1 MCLGTK
7 TQALCRCMHYSIARE
22 VVQAVAAPVSDQ
34 VIDIPLSSH
43 GRAPLGGCALHIMI
57 IVPKDGMS
65 RQGGAQGARNYG
77 TIEEG
82 VR

>member
-1 MCLGTK
+1 M
-7 TQALCRCMHYSIARE
+7 RYSIARE
-22 VVQAVAAPVSDQ
+22 VVQVVAAPVSDQ

-43 GRAPLGGCALHIMI
+43 GHTPPGGCTLYIMI
-57 IVPKDGMS
+57 IIPTDGMF
-65 RQGGAQGARNYG
+65 RHGGAQGTRNYG